1 MSEIRIKELASA
13 AGQLD
18 KFDEF
23 EFIVDIPSAEASMK
37 VKGSEIA
44 NRVAPAAHTHPISQ
58 VQGLSAALDKKFDKT
73 GGVIEGSLSV
83 EGDAYFKNLRLEQF
97 LDTPEF
103 RYNRVETIVGDAW
116 SAPGA
121 GVVDIVDSAT
131 CRLILKLESGEISSL
146 RANDL
151 CMGIFINS
159 AVGNYTE
166 TTEDADDSFGNRSFA
181 GFTTCY
187 FRLVECLNT
196 STYGEWVYEL
206 REGFPYHPTTAMN
219 IVAFGNTTD
228 TTRQTSR
235 YTTRTYERYLV
246 GMNDWEIAL
255 ENIAAQFGDLTNLAQ
270 HGLNMSGYSAYLKNI
285 YLQGYISDA
294 LGDSWFDSVSGDLQL
309 YNRSTGCGISF
320 KDGVLRFGRINP
332 TNPEQ
337 GTDLDTLLEDIAAA
351 KESLEQMNS
360 DAVISPVEKTY
371 LRERLADIRAE
382 YEELLIDAE
391 RYLVADYFRTANSV
405 QRLANG
411 EVRGVRKK
419 SDDWDAYVNAYVLA
433 VTALE
438 KYTAHTPEF
447 IDIEPDFDYIGA
459 YYEARA
465 SITKLLRDA
474 ASQSDTS
481 DLDYLRNN
489 FQDSTTELDGQSGV
503 VLSGFVGVKDEGD
516 EKVVAGMAGCAIPG
530 STSSEHGKLMFF
542 AGADGIAN
550 AATASTRIYEDGHVE
565 MASGVFSGYTRVP
578 FKRLSEEGT
587 TYDSATDKYTIN
599 KNFNLITEQVNFGS
613 YIVWINLPTSAD
625 YIGSVINIYD
635 CPVRTRSSSNVIIAT
650 DDEESGILCS
660 LGYSEELLSYVPLQR
675 IECYGGLIQL
685 IAVPSI
691 YQNKCWWI
699 VSYQTMTCFE
709 LPFSIV

>member
-219 IVAFGNTTD
+219 IVAFGNTAD

-294 LGDSWFDSVSGDLQL
+294 LGDSWFDSVSGNAQL
-309 YNRSTGCGISF
+309 YDRSTGCGISF
-320 KDGVLRFGRINP
+320 KDGVLRFGRIDP
-332 TNPEQ
+332 TNPDE
-337 GTDLDTLLEDIAAA
+337 GVDLDVVLRDVESA
-351 KESLEQMNS
+351 KESLAQMNS
-360 DAVISPVEKTY
+360 DSVISPVEKTY

-391 RYLVADYFRTANSV
+391 RYLVAEYLRV
-405 QRLANG
+405 ANG
-411 EVRGVRKK
+411 VLRTSGGRVRRVNKK
-419 SDDWDAYVNAYVLA
+419 NDSWDAYVNAYILA
-433 VTALE
+433 VSALE
-438 KYTAHTPEF
+438 KYTAPSPDY
-447 IDIEPDFDYIGA
+447 INIEDDFAYIGA

-465 SITKLLRDA
+465 TITKLLRDA
-474 ASQSDTS
+474 AATSS
-481 DLDYLRNN
+481 DLDYLRDN
-489 FQDSTTELDGQSGV
+489 FQNSTTELDGQAGV
-503 VLSGFVGVKDEGD
+503 VLSGFVGVKDEGNA
-516 EKVVAGMAGCAIPG
+516 KVVAGMAGCALAGATDPK
-530 STSSEHGKLMFF
+530 HGKLMFF
-542 AGADGIAN
+542 AGAEGIES
-550 AATASTRIYEDGHVE
+550 AAEATTRIYEDGHVE
-565 MASGVFSGYTRVP
+565 MGTGVFGGYVKVP
-578 FKRLSEEGT
+578 FKGLYEEGT
-587 TYDSATDKYTIN
+587 DYDETAQEYTVN
-599 KNFNLITEQVNFGS
+599 RNFNLITSGSPKFGG
-613 YIVWINLPTSAD
+613 YEVWLRLPTSED
-625 YIGSVINIYD
+625 YVGSVLTLYD
-635 CPVRTRSSSNVIIAT
+635 VPVRTRSSPSLILAI
-650 DDEESGILCS
+650 DDEDSGVLTPKS
-660 LGYSEELLSYVPLQR
+660 LDDAGLSFVPVQRLIMHAGLL
-675 IECYGGLIQL
+675 QL
-685 IAVPSI
+685 VAVPSVERG
-691 YQNKCWWI
+691 KCWW
-699 VSYQTMTCFE
+699 VESYNTMLYYE
-709 LPFSIV
+709 KYDY

>member
-73 GGVIEGSLSV
+73 GGVIEGSLSG

-219 IVAFGNTTD
+219 IVAFGNTAD

-294 LGDSWFDSVSGDLQL
+294 LGDSWFDSVSGNAQL
-309 YNRSTGCGISF
+309 YDRSTGCGISF
-320 KDGVLRFGRINP
+320 KDGVLRFGRIDP
-332 TNPEQ
+332 TNPDE
-337 GTDLDTLLEDIAAA
+337 GVDLDVVLRDVESA
-351 KESLEQMNS
+351 KESLAQMNS
-360 DAVISPVEKTY
+360 DSVISPVEKTY

-391 RYLVADYFRTANSV
+391 RYLVAEYLRV
-405 QRLANG
+405 ANG
-411 EVRGVRKK
+411 VLRTSGGRVRRVHKK
-419 SDDWDAYVNAYVLA
+419 NDSWDAYVNAYILA
-433 VTALE
+433 VSALE
-438 KYTAHTPEF
+438 KYTAATPEY
-447 IDIEPDFDYIGA
+447 IEIEDDFAYIGA

-465 SITKLLRDA
+465 TITKLLRDA
-474 ASQSDTS
+474 AATSS
-481 DLDYLRNN
+481 DLDYLRDN
-489 FQDSTTELDGQSGV
+489 FQNSTTELDGQAGV
-503 VLSGFVGVKDEGD
+503 VLSGFVGVKDEGNA
-516 EKVVAGMAGCAIPG
+516 KVVAGMAGCALAGATDPK
-530 STSSEHGKLMFF
+530 HGKLMFF
-542 AGADGIAN
+542 AGAEGIES
-550 AATASTRIYEDGHVE
+550 AAEATTRIYEDGHVE
-565 MASGVFSGYTRVP
+565 MGTGVFGGYVKVP
-578 FKRLSEEGT
+578 FKGLYEEGT
-587 TYDSATDKYTIN
+587 DYDETAQEYTVN
-599 KNFNLITEQVNFGS
+599 RNFNLITSGSPKFGG
-613 YIVWINLPTSAD
+613 YEVWLRLPTSED
-625 YIGSVINIYD
+625 YVGSVLTLYD
-635 CPVRTRSSSNVIIAT
+635 VPVRTRSSPSLILAI
-650 DDEESGILCS
+650 DDEDSGVLTPKS
-660 LGYSEELLSYVPLQR
+660 LDDAGLSFVPVQRLIMHAGLL
-675 IECYGGLIQL
+675 QL
-685 IAVPSI
+685 VAVPSVERG
-691 YQNKCWWI
+691 KCWW
-699 VSYQTMTCFE
+699 VESYNTMLYYE
-709 LPFSIV
+709 KYDY